1 MNEKIKSDD
10 KLMSILSHLAI
21 LIPNIGI
28 LAPIVIWLTQKEK
41 SKFVRYHAIQA
52 IFFQLL
58 FFILLMLSI
67 FIGIILMAISIMLA
81 NVSSG
86 GEPGAFFWVS
96 MGIINLYFPLWF
108 FFSIY
113 AIVAAVKS
121 YRGKIFRY
129 LIIGKIVEKRVYK

>member
-58 FFILLMLSI
+58 FFILLMLSL
-67 FIGIILMAISIMLA
+67 FIGIILMAISLMFA

-86 GEPGAFFWVS
+86 GEPGTFFWVS
-96 MGIINLYFPLWF
+96 MGIMNLYFPLWF

>member
-1 MNEKIKSDD
+1 MKEKLKSDE
-10 KLMSILSHLAI
+10 KLMSLLSHLAI

-58 FFILLMLSI
+58 FFILLMLSLI
-67 FIGIILMAISIMLA
+67 AGIILMAISLIFS
-81 NVSSG
+81 NISSG
-86 GEPGAFFWVS
+86 GEPGVFFWVS
-96 MGIINLYFPLWF
+96 MGIMNLYFPLWL

-113 AIVAAVKS
+113 AVVAAVKS
-121 YRGKIFRY
+121 FKGKKFRY
-129 LIIGKIVEKRVYK
+129 LIIGRIIEKKIYK

>member
-1 MNEKIKSDD
+1 MNDKTKSDD

-41 SKFVRYHAIQA
+41 SKFVRYNAIQA

-81 NVSSG
+81 NVNSG
-86 GEPGAFFWVS
+86 GEPGTFFWVS
-96 MGIINLYFPLWF
+96 MGIMNLYFPLWF

>member
-41 SKFVRYHAIQA
+41 SKFVRYNAIQA

-58 FFILLMLSI
+58 FFILLMLSL
-67 FIGIILMAISIMLA
+67 FIGIILMAISLMFA

-86 GEPGAFFWVS
+86 GEPGTFFWVS
-96 MGIINLYFPLWF
+96 MGIMNLYFPLWF

-129 LIIGKIVEKRVYK
+129 LIIGRIVEKRVYK

>member
-41 SKFVRYHAIQA
+41 SKFVRYNAIQA

-58 FFILLMLSI
+58 FFILLMLSL
-67 FIGIILMAISIMLA
+67 FIGIILMAISLMFA

-86 GEPGAFFWVS
+86 GEPGTFFWVS
-96 MGIINLYFPLWF
+96 MGIMNLYFPLWF

-129 LIIGKIVEKRVYK
+129 LIIGKIVKKRVYK

>member
-1 MNEKIKSDD
+1 MKEKLKSDE
-10 KLMSILSHLAI
+10 KLMSLLSHLAI

-58 FFILLMLSI
+58 FFILLMLSLI
-67 FIGIILMAISIMLA
+67 AGIILMAISLIFA

-86 GEPGAFFWVS
+86 GEPGVFFWVS
-96 MGIINLYFPLWF
+96 MGIMNLYFPLWL

-121 YRGKIFRY
+121 FKGKKFRY
-129 LIIGKIVEKRVYK
+129 LIIGRIIEKKIYK

>member
-58 FFILLMLSI
+58 FFILLMLSL
-67 FIGIILMAISIMLA
+67 FIGIILMAISLMLT
-81 NVSSG
+81 NVGNG

-96 MGIINLYFPLWF
+96 MGIMNLYFPLWF

>member
-41 SKFVRYHAIQA
+41 SKFVRYNAVQA

-58 FFILLMLSI
+58 FFILLMLSL
-67 FIGIILMAISIMLA
+67 FIGIRLMAISLIFA

-86 GEPGAFFWVS
+86 GEPGTFFWVS
-96 MGIINLYFPLWF
+96 MGVMNLYFPLWC